1 MKKDTLINLRVNQE
15 LKEDFQ
21 LIVERDGFTMS
32 QVLEASM
39 KDIVRRGI
47 IPMNIRSQ
55 IEKKREPMIS
65 IPFIKGCI
73 EEAIA
78 RSKAKKIKTISL
90 FGSYSKGTA
99 TRSSDVDLFLDV
111 DDDLT
116 LFDLADLQKELEKS
130 LGKKVDLVTRS
141 DDEYFMKHIQ
151 REKIQLYERGA

>member
-39 KDIVRRGI
+39 KDIVRRDI

-65 IPFIKGCI
+65 IPFIKECI
-73 EEAIA
+73 EGAIA
-78 RSKAKKIKTISL
+78 KSKAKKIKTISL